1 MKELIYL
8 LENKWVIREKDKD
21 LYYIIKDN
29 IKDFRDFIK
38 DKLGYQLIITSDFI
52 KLEKIPGKAEPWM
65 GIEDFDSSVEY
76 ALLCLVLMFLEDKE
90 KGEQFVL
97 SQLTDYI
104 QTQWLDKD
112 NPIDWTKYDLR
123 KRFIKVLKYCANI
136 YLIKTNDGNEM
147 FFADSLDAEVLY
159 ENIGMSKYMVNRF
172 WDDISGF
179 SAYKDFEDNEY
190 NRFEEDKGIIRKN
203 RVYRS
208 LIMSPVVYKY
218 EGYENDLIYIKNYRS
233 MLENDITKYIE
244 GNLHIHKNSA
254 MILLPNGSYKDV
266 FPNNK
271 NISDIILQMC
281 YLIRKELPE
290 EYINNKDN
298 ANSENII
305 IDGKIDIPL
314 EKFQELIKK
323 CRELYYDG
331 WSKNFREMSI
341 NKLID
346 EVIFEMKS
354 FQMIEV
360 DKTNERVYI
369 LPLAGK
375 FTGKYPKDY
384 KGRSEEDVKM
394 ENE

>member
-8 LENKWVIREKDKD
+8 LENKWVIRERDKD
-21 LYYIIKDN
+21 LYYNIKDS

-38 DKLGYQLIITSDFI
+38 DKLGYQLIINSDFI

-65 GIEDFDSSVEY
+65 GIESFDSNVEY

-104 QTQWLDKD
+104 LTQWPDKD

-123 KRFIKVLKYCANI
+123 KRFIKVLKYCSST

-159 ENIGMSKYMVNRF
+159 ENIGMSKYLVNRF
-172 WDDISGF
+172 WDDISEF
-179 SAYKDFEDNEY
+179 ASYKDFEDNEY
-190 NRFEEDKGIIRKN
+190 NKFEEDKGIIRKN

-218 EGYENDLIYIKNYRS
+218 DGYENDLVYIKNYRS
-233 MLENDITKYIE
+233 MLENDISKYID
-244 GNLHIHKNSA
+244 GSLHIHKNSS
-254 MILLPNGSYKDV
+254 MILLPDGSYKDV

-271 NISDIILQMC
+271 NISDIVLQMC
-281 YLIRKELPE
+281 YLIRKELQE
-290 EYINNKDN
+290 ICEDSNNG
-298 ANSENII
+298 NIVT
-305 IDGKIDIPL
+305 DGKIDMPL
-314 EKFQELIKK
+314 ESFHDLIKK
-323 CRELYYDG
+323 CRELYLEG
-331 WSKNFREMSI
+331 WSKNFREMSV

-346 EVIFEMKS
+346 EVIYEMKN
-354 FQMIEV
+354 FNMIQV
-360 DKTNERVYI
+360 DKINDRIII

-375 FTGKYPKDY
+375 FIGKYSKDY
-384 KGRSEEDVKM
+384 KGRSEEDGQM

>member
-8 LENKWVIREKDKD
+8 LENKWIIREKDKD
-21 LYYIIKDN
+21 LYYSIKDN

-38 DKLGYQLIITSDFI
+38 DKLGYQLITTSDFI

-104 QTQWLDKD
+104 QTQWPDKD

-123 KRFIKVLKYCANI
+123 RRFIKVLKYCTNI
-136 YLIKTNDGNEM
+136 YLIKTNDGNEV

-159 ENIGMSKYMVNRF
+159 ENMGMSKYLVNRF

-179 SAYKDFEDNEY
+179 TSYKDFENNEY
-190 NRFEEDKGIIRKN
+190 NRFEEDKGIVRKN

-208 LIMSPVVYKY
+208 LLMSPVVYKY
-218 EGYENDLIYIKNYRS
+218 DGYENDLIYIKNYRS
-233 MLENDITKYIE
+233 MLENDFTKYID

-254 MILLPNGSYKDV
+254 MIMLPNGSYKDV

-271 NISDIILQMC
+271 NISDIILQIC
-281 YLIRKELPE
+281 YLIRSELQE
-290 EYINNKDN
+290 DF
-298 ANSENII
+298 NIS
-305 IDGKIDIPL
+305 DGKIDLPL
-314 EKFQELIKK
+314 EKFKDLIEK
-323 CRELYYDG
+323 CRELYLDG
-331 WSKNFREMSI
+331 WSKIFREMSL

-346 EVIFEMKS
+346 EVIFEMKN

-360 DKTNERVYI
+360 DKTYDRVFI
-369 LPLAGK
+369 LPLSGK
-375 FTGKYPKDY
+375 FIGKYPKDY
-384 KGRSEEDVKM
+384 KKRGEEDVKM

>member
-8 LENKWVIREKDKD
+8 LENKWVIRDRDKD
-21 LYYIIKDN
+21 LYYIIKDS
-29 IKDFRDFIK
+29 IKDYREFIK

-52 KLEKIPGKAEPWM
+52 KLEKIPGRAEPWM
-65 GIEDFDSSVEY
+65 GIENFDSNAEY

-104 QTQWLDKD
+104 QAQWLDKD
-112 NPIDWTKYDLR
+112 NPVDWTKYDLR
-123 KRFIKVLKYCANI
+123 KRFIKVLKYCADI
-136 YLIKTNDGNEM
+136 YLIRTNDGNEM

-179 SAYKDFEDNEY
+179 STYKDFEDNEY

-218 EGYENDLIYIKNYRS
+218 EGYENDLVYIKNYRS

-254 MILLPNGSYKDV
+254 MILLPDGSYRDV

-281 YLIRKELPE
+281 CLIRNELIE
-290 EYINNKDN
+290 DNNTD
-298 ANSENII
+298 SESII
-305 IDGKIDIPL
+305 IDGKINIPL
-314 EKFQELIKK
+314 EKFHELIEK

-346 EVIFEMKS
+346 EVIFEMKN
-354 FQMIEV
+354 FQMIEA
-360 DKTNERVYI
+360 DKINDRVYI

-375 FTGKYPKDY
+375 FIGKYPKDY